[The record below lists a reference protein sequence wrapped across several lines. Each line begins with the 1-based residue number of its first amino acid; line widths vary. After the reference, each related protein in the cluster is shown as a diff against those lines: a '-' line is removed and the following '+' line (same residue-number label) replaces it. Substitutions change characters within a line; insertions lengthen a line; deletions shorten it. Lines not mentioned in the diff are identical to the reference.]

1 MKRMASA
8 ALGGTATALYW
19 LGFAALFATHVFATV
34 LAYNYVYAWKTS
46 RALLWV
52 LLTFLIPVLSTI
64 YWLVVHWLQTD
75 VFWNSFTLTCTTGI
89 VLILFGML
97 LESLTN
103 LSRGSG
109 QL

>member
-8 ALGGTATALYW
+8 VLGGMATALYW
-19 LGFAALFATHVFATV
+19 LGFAALFATHVYATV

-52 LLTFLIPVLSTI
+52 FLTFLIPVLSTI

-75 VFWNSFTLTCTTGI
+75 VFWNSFTLTCTAGV
-89 VLILFGML
+89 VLILCGML
-97 LESLTN
+97 LEILKQ
-103 LSRGSG
+103 LISG
-109 QL
+109 